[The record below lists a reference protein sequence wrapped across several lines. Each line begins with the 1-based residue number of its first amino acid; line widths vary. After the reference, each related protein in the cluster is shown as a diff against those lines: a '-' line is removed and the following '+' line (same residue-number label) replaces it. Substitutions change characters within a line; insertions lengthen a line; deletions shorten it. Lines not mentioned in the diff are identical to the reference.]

1 MSTLLIILAILIAI
15 WVIAKKAKASK
26 TDTVKTAKSGE
37 IESYFRFDMPLGDSY
52 ANYSRISFDAQYV
65 YFPTEPLNGEKH
77 IIGRYEKCSEGET
90 ICKFFNKDGDVVG
103 FLSKGGN
110 HPYVFLSRSYLY
122 DYRVK
127 QWGAKGTKLDDG
139 TIVMPKHPMP
149 PVELFAEVIDCGGG
163 KGYLLDES
171 SSQIIGWYY
180 NGTVFGAAA
189 AFCILMAELPTET
202 PYSSF
207 FYDGDPVEYI
217 FTK

>member
-15 WVIAKKAKASK
+15 WVIHTKAKAHK

-37 IESYFRFDMPLGDSY
+37 IETYFRFDIPLGDSY
-52 ANYSRISFDAQYV
+52 ANFSRVPFDAQYV
-65 YFPTEPLNGEKH
+65 YFPTEPLNGEKR

-90 ICKFFNKDGDVVG
+90 ICKFFNKDGDEVG
-103 FLSKGGN
+103 FLCKGSN
-110 HPYVFLSRSYLY
+110 HPFVIMSRSYRY

-127 QWGAKGTKLDDG
+127 QWGVTGTKLDDG
-139 TIVMPKHPMP
+139 TIVMPKYPNP
-149 PVELFAEVIDCGGG
+149 PVKMVGDVIDCGGG
-163 KGYLLDES
+163 EGYLLDEDS
-171 SSQIIGWYY
+171 NQIIGWYY

-202 PYSSF
+202 PYGNF
-207 FYDGDPVEYI
+207 FHDGDPVEYI